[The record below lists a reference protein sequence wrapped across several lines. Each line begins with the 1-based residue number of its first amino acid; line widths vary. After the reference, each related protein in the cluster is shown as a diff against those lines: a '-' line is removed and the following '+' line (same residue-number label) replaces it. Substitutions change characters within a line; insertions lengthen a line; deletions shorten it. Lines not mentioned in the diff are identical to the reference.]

1 MNHFKPLHLCIFHF
15 VYIKSSSSPC
25 TSLPCWP
32 VKYLP
37 FKTQA
42 PLFSSPQMARSQ
54 VASVQMTKAVLHLPQ
69 DRLPHHLLVFPFL
82 RCPCSSLSQDCCPPP
97 NNLLPHPY
105 VFLRAFHLEVGED
118 ITQRAGTGGSGG
130 CSYCPLRVPH
140 SELRESSK
148 TTPPT
153 LLQDYLEVS
162 VRNCALMPTKTPRT
176 AQDILKGWTKREN
189 LPY

>member
-1 MNHFKPLHLCIFHF
+1 
-15 VYIKSSSSPC
+15 
-25 TSLPCWP
+25 
-32 VKYLP
+32 
-37 FKTQA
+37 
-42 PLFSSPQMARSQ
+42 
-54 VASVQMTKAVLHLPQ
+54 MTKAVLHLPQ

-189 LPY
+189 LPYWGIQCFVFVLFVSYHPNWEYLYLFKPIITACPFYDTGKIQHSRHVH